1 MSKTLFA
8 LAIISLLGVLP
19 AAQAD
24 VLIIEKLEAA
34 KIEMPMRGATMDRV
48 RQLFGAP
55 QSVSGPVGEPPITRW
70 NYDKFV
76 VVFEHNRVIH
86 SVARHDR
93 PPRPAN

>member
-8 LAIISLLGVLP
+8 LAITCLLGALP
-19 AAQAD
+19 AARAD

-34 KIEMPMRGATMDRV
+34 KIETPVRGATMERV
-48 RQLFGAP
+48 QQLFGAP

>member
-1 MSKTLFA
+1 MSKTLSA
-8 LAIISLLGVLP
+8 LAAVLLISVAP

-24 VLIIEKLEAA
+24 TLIIEKLETA
-34 KIEMPMRGATMDRV
+34 KFEMPVRGATMDRV

-55 QSVSGPVGEPPITRW
+55 DSVAGPVGEPPITRW
-70 NYDKFV
+70 NYERFV

-86 SVARHDR
+86 SVARHST

>member
-70 NYDKFV
+70 DYDKFV

-86 SVARHDR
+86 SVARHNR

>member
-8 LAIISLLGVLP
+8 LAIIALLGTVP
-19 AAQAD
+19 AASAD
-24 VLIIEKLEAA
+24 VLIIEKLETA
-34 KIEMPMRGATMDRV
+34 KIEMPVRGATMARV
-48 RQLFGAP
+48 QQAFGAP

-70 NYDKFV
+70 DYPGFV

-86 SVARHDR
+86 SVVRHNR

>member
-1 MSKTLFA
+1 MSKTLFV
-8 LAIISLLGVLP
+8 LAIISLLGALP
-19 AAQAD
+19 AARAD

-34 KIEMPMRGATMDRV
+34 KLEMPVRGATMDRV

-70 NYDKFV
+70 NYDNFV

-86 SVARHDR
+86 SVARHNR
-93 PPRPAN
+93 PPRPPN

>member
-55 QSVSGPVGEPPITRW
+55 KSVSGPVGEPPITRW
-70 NYDKFV
+70 DYDKFV

>member
-8 LAIISLLGVLP
+8 LAIISLLGALP
-19 AAQAD
+19 AARAD
-24 VLIIEKLEAA
+24 VLIIEKLEAE
-34 KIEMPMRGATMDRV
+34 KIEMPVRGATMQRV
-48 RQLFGAP
+48 QQVFGAP

>member
-8 LAIISLLGVLP
+8 LAAVLLLSAVP
-19 AAQAD
+19 AARAD

-34 KIEMPMRGATMDRV
+34 KFEMPVRGATMDRV
-48 RQLFGAP
+48 QQLFGP
-55 QSVSGPVGEPPITRW
+55 PNSVNGPVGEPPITRW
-70 NYDKFV
+70 NYDQFV

-86 SVARHDR
+86 SVARHQT

>member
-8 LAIISLLGVLP
+8 LAIICLLGALP
-19 AAQAD
+19 AARAD

-34 KIEMPMRGATMDRV
+34 KIEMPMRGATMERV

-55 QSVSGPVGEPPITRW
+55 ESVSGPVGDPPITRW
-70 NYDKFV
+70 NYGNFV

-86 SVARHDR
+86 SVAKHDQ

>member
-55 QSVSGPVGEPPITRW
+55 QGVSGPVGDPPITRW
-70 NYDKFV
+70 DYDQFV

-86 SVARHDR
+86 SVARHNR

>member
-8 LAIISLLGVLP
+8 LAAIVVL
-19 AAQAD
+19 AAVPSARAD

-34 KIEMPMRGATMDRV
+34 QVETPARGATMERV

-55 QSVSGPVGEPPITRW
+55 DSISGPVGEPPITRW
-70 NYDKFV
+70 DYDRFV
-76 VVFEHNRVIH
+76 VVFEHSRVIH
-86 SVARHDR
+86 SVVRRDP